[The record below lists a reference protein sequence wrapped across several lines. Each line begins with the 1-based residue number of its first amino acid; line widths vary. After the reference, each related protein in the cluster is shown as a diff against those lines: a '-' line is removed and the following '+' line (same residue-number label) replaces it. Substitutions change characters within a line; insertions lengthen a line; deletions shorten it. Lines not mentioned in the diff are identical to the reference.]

1 MSLKI
6 FTLLFSSALLFA
18 CMGYN
23 SESTNNKYVASND
36 PQKLPEAQFKNGNDT
51 LAMFFQK
58 KMYIPYNAAYFG
70 VNANVDVELSVD
82 TAGRL
87 IYVRALAERI
97 DYGNNS
103 DTNDLYYSLSGLFA
117 LEAERLVW
125 LTSKNWIAAESFG
138 EKLVSTQVIKFEFK
152 TKQYQ
157 EEKQDKTLAKGIFAD
172 PNGDQTPKNFFE
184 IANLLMS
191 YSMYTDASRFLIA
204 STSLFAK
211 NADAWFNLGLC
222 YKALKQKE
230 LSCRAFNEASKLG
243 DVESSKVIQEYCN
256 K

>member
-23 SESTNNKYVASND
+23 SETNNKYVASNE
-36 PQKLPEAQFKNGNDT
+36 PQKLPEAKFKNGNDT

-70 VNANVDVELSVD
+70 VNADVDVELSID
-82 TAGRL
+82 TSGHL
-87 IYVRALAERI
+87 IYVRALTEKI
-97 DYGNNS
+97 DYGNNA

-138 EKLVSTQVIKFEFK
+138 EKIVSTQVIKFEFK

-157 EEKQDKTLAKGIFAD
+157 EEKQDKALAKGIFAD
-172 PNGDQTPKNFFE
+172 PNGDQTPKNFFD

-191 YSMYTDASRFLIA
+191 NTMYTDASRFLIA

-222 YKALKQKE
+222 YRALKQKE
-230 LSCRAFNEASKLG
+230 LSCKAFNEASKLG
-243 DVESSKVIQEYCN
+243 DIESSKVMQEYC